1 MAGETGVLIVC
12 ETDANTGSLR
22 SITGELLNAARG
34 LATSLN
40 GEKISAA
47 LIGSGVSGKAQEV
60 IALGADVVYVVDA
73 PVFAHYLSET
83 FVRAVMAVTAQANP
97 KVILT
102 GHTPNGRELG
112 PSLAFRLDTGVSTDT
127 TNVSIDATSGGL
139 VAQRS
144 LAGGLFRQVTA
155 FNRLPHVATVHMKAY
170 DAATPDSSRQGQ
182 VVNVEVTLDPA
193 TIQTRFVSHAE
204 AKQEGVRL
212 EDARVVVT
220 GGRGMGN
227 AEAFVPLE
235 KLANMVGGAVGATRA
250 AADSGYCG
258 QDIMIGITGRVV
270 SPEVYLAIALSGA
283 SQHMAGCSG
292 SKNIIAI
299 NRDPEANIFKESRF
313 GVVGDY
319 NQVLPAFMDELGK
332 LGTT

>member
-1 MAGETGVLIVC
+1 MAGESGVLIIC
-12 ETDANTGSLR
+12 ETDSNGDLR
-22 SITGELLNAARG
+22 SITGELLAAARG
-34 LATSLN
+34 LADALN
-40 GEKISAA
+40 GESVSAA

-60 IALGADVVYVVDA
+60 IALGADTVYVVDA
-73 PVFAHYLSET
+73 PLFEHYLSET
-83 FVRAVMAVTAQANP
+83 YVPAAVAVRDQANP

-127 TNVSIDATSGGL
+127 TEVNIDASSGGL
-139 VAQRS
+139 VAARS
-144 LAGGLFRQVTA
+144 LAGGMFRQVTA

-170 DAATPDSSRQGQ
+170 DALEADSSRTGQ
-182 VVNVEVTLDPA
+182 VVTVDASVDPS
-193 TIQTRFVSHAE
+193 QVRTRFVDHTEVAV
-204 AKQEGVRL
+204 KGIRM

-220 GGRGMGN
+220 GGRGMGST
-227 AEAFVPLE
+227 EAFEDLQ
-235 KLANMVGGAVGATRA
+235 KLADMAGGALAATRA

-258 QDIMIGITGRVV
+258 QEIMVGITGRVV

-292 SKNIIAI
+292 SKNIIAV

-319 NQVLPAFMDELGK
+319 KVVIPAFIEELEK
-332 LGTT
+332 LGTA

>member
-1 MAGETGVLIVC
+1 MAGESGVLIIC
-12 ETDANTGSLR
+12 ETDGDGELR
-22 SITGELLNAARG
+22 SITGELLAAARG
-34 LATSLN
+34 LAGSLS
-40 GEKISAA
+40 GEPVLAA
-47 LIGSGVSGKAQEV
+47 LIGSGVAGKAQDV
-60 IALGADVVYVVDA
+60 IALGADMVYVVDD
-73 PVFAHYLSET
+73 PIFEHYLSET
-83 FVRAVMAVTAQANP
+83 FVPAAIAVREQANP
-97 KVILT
+97 KVILI

-127 TNVSIDATSGGL
+127 TEVSIDSSSGGL
-139 VAQRS
+139 VAARS
-144 LAGGLFRQVTA
+144 LAGGMFRQVTA

-170 DAATPDSSRQGQ
+170 DATEADSSRSGQ
-182 VVNVEVTLDPA
+182 VVSVDAAVDA
-193 TIQTRFVSHAE
+193 SQVRTRYIGHTDAVV
-204 AKQEGVRL
+204 EGVRL

-220 GGRGMGN
+220 GGRGMGSSESFD
-227 AEAFVPLE
+227 ALV
-235 KLANMVGGAVGATRA
+235 KLAAITGGAVGATRA

-299 NRDPEANIFKESRF
+299 NRDPEANIFKESRY

-319 NQVLPAFMDELGK
+319 QQVLPAFTEALEG
-332 LGTT
+332 LGTA